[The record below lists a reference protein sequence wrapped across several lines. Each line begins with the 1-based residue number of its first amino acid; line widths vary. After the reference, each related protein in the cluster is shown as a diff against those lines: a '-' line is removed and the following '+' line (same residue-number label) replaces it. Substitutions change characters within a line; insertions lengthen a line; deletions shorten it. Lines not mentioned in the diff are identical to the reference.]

1 MTRISRWNI
10 INFEMSRLV
19 QHNSTAPVPVK
30 SPADGSPAW
39 ICQCGLSK
47 NQPLCDGSHQA
58 CKDEDSNKLYE
69 YNEKLERNE
78 LAQSPRPSSVY
89 KS

>member
-1 MTRISRWNI
+1 MPRI
-10 INFEMSRLV
+10 V
-19 QHNSTAPVPVK
+19 QHNSKAPVSVK

-58 CKDEDSNKLYE
+58 CKDEDDNKFYE
-69 YNEKLERNE
+69 YDESQKRSELPNPPKNWSAYKL
-78 LAQSPRPSSVY
+78 
-89 KS
+89 